1 MARLIAGVVVWCFV
15 VLHTNAAMDQA
26 IGCTLK
32 RSVYLH
38 PRGHSFF
45 NNAGLRGGHD
55 DKMQY
60 EDVDEASLPIGYA
73 ASQGNLEG
81 VRTAL
86 RAGEGDLDWGDV
98 QEGMVQASAR
108 GHIVILQALL
118 DWRAEHGALE
128 PITDGGSSPLVNA
141 AARGYGDSVRLLIA
155 NGANVSEVDTQFEN
169 FHFSGRLSL
178 GSTALI
184 EAAAHGHGEIV
195 GELLS
200 GGARAEQDMHGRTA
214 LSAAAENGH
223 SHVVDIILAQLNK
236 SESIQQMLDLALRTA
251 VARNDLEIVSKMLDA
266 GAKADSL
273 PGGGDDCESVEK
285 HGHRELINLAA
296 SSGTADILRVLIKHG
311 ANANSQT
318 HALYGKTPLIIA
330 CENGN
335 ADAVRVLIERGAN
348 VSHTMDRKGPYTALL
363 AAFEGPIVRML
374 IEAGADPNQVPKS

>member
-1 MARLIAGVVVWCFV
+1 
-15 VLHTNAAMDQA
+15 MDQA

-32 RSVYLH
+32 RSVYPH

-55 DKMQY
+55 DKMKD
-60 EDVDEASLPIGYA
+60 EGGGALGGRSGMGEVPDVGCVDEADLPIGYA
-73 ASQGNLEG
+73 ASQGNLKG
-81 VRTAL
+81 VQTAL
-86 RAGEGDLDWGDV
+86 RAGEGNLDWGDV
-98 QEGMVQASAR
+98 QEGMLQASAR

-128 PITDGGSSPLVNA
+128 PIFDGGSSPLVNA

-155 NGANVSEVDTQFEN
+155 NGANVSEVDDQFEN

-223 SHVVDIILAQLNK
+223 SHVVDVILAQLKK

-273 PGGGDDCESVEK
+273 LGGVDDYDSEVK
-285 HGHRELINLAA
+285 HGYRELINLAA

-335 ADAVRVLIERGAN
+335 ADAVRVLIECGAN
-348 VSHTMDRKGPYTALL
+348 VSHTMHRKEPFSASKFDR
-363 AAFEGPIVRML
+363 
-374 IEAGADPNQVPKS
+374 ADAD